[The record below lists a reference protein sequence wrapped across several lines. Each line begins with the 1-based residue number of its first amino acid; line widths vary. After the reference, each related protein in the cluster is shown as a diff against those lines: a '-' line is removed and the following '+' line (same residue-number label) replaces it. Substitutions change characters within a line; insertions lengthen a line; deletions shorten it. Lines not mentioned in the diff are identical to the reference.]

1 MEEKMKSEEK
11 MRISSSS
18 KNWMKK
24 IKNSSPYLE
33 KEIEELI
40 KIIGEIKIIR
50 DLETKRDQE
59 ERI

>member
-33 KEIEELI
+33 IEIEELI

>member
-33 KEIEELI
+33 IEIEELI

-50 DLETKRDQE
+50 DLETNRDQE

>member
-1 MEEKMKSEEK
+1 
-11 MRISSSS
+11 
-18 KNWMKK
+18 MKK

-33 KEIEELI
+33 IEIEELI

-50 DLETKRDQE
+50 DLETNRDQE